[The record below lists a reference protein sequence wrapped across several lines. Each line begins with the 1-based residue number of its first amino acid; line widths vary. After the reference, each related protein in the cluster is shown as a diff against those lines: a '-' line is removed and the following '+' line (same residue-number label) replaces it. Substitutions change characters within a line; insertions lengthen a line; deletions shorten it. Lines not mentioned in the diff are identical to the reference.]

1 MLQGH
6 VAGTKSCNVHTE
18 GTCSRDM
25 FQGQNHVIFTL
36 RGHVAGTCFRDKIM

>member
-6 VAGTKSCNVHTE
+6 VVGTKSCNAYTEGLTLRGNVAETKCCNVHTE

-25 FQGQNHVIFTL
+25 
-36 RGHVAGTCFRDKIM
+36 